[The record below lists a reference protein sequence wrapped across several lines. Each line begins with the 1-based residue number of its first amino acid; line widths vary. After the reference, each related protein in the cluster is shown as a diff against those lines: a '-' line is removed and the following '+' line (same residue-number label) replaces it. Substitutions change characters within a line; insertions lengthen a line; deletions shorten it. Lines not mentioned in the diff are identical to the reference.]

1 MTTSSLNKL
10 LGTEPAGHYE
20 ETRLGAEELTELLR
34 LFLMSGDDDEADRV
48 CLMHAPL
55 DFPSVW
61 AITPAMLR
69 AKIPRLF
76 VIHPEKKFAEARS
89 IQSPFPFHNLLLAIV
104 IRQGAASVLFA
115 EKILSEDD
123 LFRKSWE
130 YFRVVVCDD
139 PRLLKPLFRKL
150 KAPLSERIKEFLNL
164 WNPAAKAH
172 PQFLQVLDMLHKR
185 QQQFFEMQVR
195 IRIRDYLVR
204 TVPIELEGE
213 PFFLALNRCFRQ
225 ILHFDYLE
233 LQIPNPDDFWPG
245 RGPGWVWRDTEWTG
259 QLLSILLRH
268 EKLTAAIREGEPV
281 IIDDISTTPSLMNPR
296 LLRIMGLKSGI
307 LLPLS
312 LKSRTL
318 GWLKIF
324 YNQNLSIT
332 DRDIS
337 LLKYLSTSLVDV
349 LVRSR
354 MYLRTQRLA
363 TVDGLTSLF
372 NHRFFHEQLRKEYQR
387 AKRYH
392 NSLTL
397 IMVDVDDFK
406 QYNDTN
412 GHLAGDQALVT
423 LAAVIKRTVR
433 DIDFVARYGGEE
445 FALILPEVDARRGL
459 IVAEKIRRSVES
471 ETFEGEHRLKSKKIT
486 ISAGVCDNALVRG
499 PEEMIEQADQALYWV
514 KRHGRNRCRAAR
526 KEKNA
531 RKA

>member
-1 MTTSSLNKL
+1 
-10 LGTEPAGHYE
+10 
-20 ETRLGAEELTELLR
+20 
-34 LFLMSGDDDEADRV
+34 
-48 CLMHAPL
+48 
-55 DFPSVW
+55 
-61 AITPAMLR
+61 
-69 AKIPRLF
+69 
-76 VIHPEKKFAEARS
+76 
-89 IQSPFPFHNLLLAIV
+89 
-104 IRQGAASVLFA
+104 
-115 EKILSEDD
+115 
-123 LFRKSWE
+123 
-130 YFRVVVCDD
+130 
-139 PRLLKPLFRKL
+139 
-150 KAPLSERIKEFLNL
+150 
-164 WNPAAKAH
+164 
-172 PQFLQVLDMLHKR
+172 
-185 QQQFFEMQVR
+185 QFFEMQVR
-195 IRIRDYLVR
+195 IRIRDCLAR
-204 TVPIELEGE
+204 TLPIELEGE

-225 ILHFDYLE
+225 ILRFDYLE

-259 QLLSILLRH
+259 QLLSVLLRQ
-268 EKLTAAIREGEPV
+268 EKLASAVREGEPV
-281 IIDDISTTPSLMNPR
+281 MINDVSKAQSLMNPR

-307 LLPLS
+307 LLPMS

-324 YNQNLSIT
+324 YHQHPSIT
-332 DRDIS
+332 DKEIS
-337 LLKYLSTSLVDV
+337 LLKFLSTSIADV

-363 TVDGLTSLF
+363 TVDGLTGLF

-406 QYNDTN
+406 QYNDAN

-423 LAAVIKRTVR
+423 LASVIKRTVR

-445 FALILPEVDARRGL
+445 FALILPEVDTRRGL

-471 ETFEGEHRLKSKKIT
+471 ETFEGEHRLTSKKIT
-486 ISAGVCDNALVRG
+486 ISAGICDNALVRG

-514 KRHGRNRCRAAR
+514 KRHGRNRCRAVR

-531 RKA
+531 GKA